1 MEETVEETG
10 EEKVSKKSLTQ
21 APRIKVQTSEEIPA
35 PKIALAN
42 MEEIQ
47 NTMRFISGQVF
58 SDEEEVKKEIKRIG
72 ADEEEITRIVA
83 TEKSPFP
90 YGAKEH
96 QNSRRAD
103 PESKTAKNEELILKS
118 NDYRINTPRIITLPN
133 GSEAIILPEEP
144 LSDSFERERKM
155 RELIEAQERQNK
167 KQQNPQD
174 LPKDFQRQ
182 LDQLRNDIKQPNLS
196 EDQLDDFLRRYREFL
211 LNPST
216 PSDTRGPLPESLPG
230 IEEVRS
236 STQDKKDKQDTV
248 ISSLKETISELQEQG
263 QQDRVRRILDDVV
276 VPKLRQASDVST
288 DTSRPNFES
297 YRDTL
302 NIFSNVDGT
311 DIPKYYKD
319 EFKTI
324 DSALKNKVQDIEKL
338 LEESVLNA
346 LNEDFSGNLSSA
358 VANLNRAADMLKAQV
373 LILSKERQLSPQR
386 LVAWALD
393 KNKTPDERFA
403 AIQILVSL
411 MEDPTTGVGIRPERK
426 QAILDFL
433 NTEYPAYLAKQ
444 KEDCEKTGQTTL
456 ALDEEKLKQ
465 LLSNMANVQ
474 DWTSTPHRSLVS
486 QKLEH
491 AKELLVKIKEKV
503 AAERASGNL
512 TNQELQLCDEADAD
526 CNAGF
531 AAVDKSKNILAAPAA
546 TGNVTS
552 STAEAKDQTSSLE
565 IDDRKNQ

>member
-1 MEETVEETG
+1 M
-10 EEKVSKKSLTQ
+10 
-21 APRIKVQTSEEIPA
+21 
-35 PKIALAN
+35 
-42 MEEIQ
+42 
-47 NTMRFISGQVF
+47 
-58 SDEEEVKKEIKRIG
+58 
-72 ADEEEITRIVA
+72 
-83 TEKSPFP
+83 
-90 YGAKEH
+90 
-96 QNSRRAD
+96 
-103 PESKTAKNEELILKS
+103 
-118 NDYRINTPRIITLPN
+118 
-133 GSEAIILPEEP
+133 PEEP

-512 TNQELQLCDEADAD
+512 TNQELQLCDKADAD
-526 CNAGF
+526 CNAGL
-531 AAVDKSKNILAAPAA
+531 AAIDKSKNILAAPAA